1 MLAPHILP
9 WLAGS
14 SLELVM
20 ILGSGG
26 GVYLIKIRIPLYVKS
41 LYDIP
46 PIVSISSTPSN
57 LFPLVFDGKSH
68 QIHAAG
74 LLSVQPVCT
83 GRCPDGL
90 LPVLKLYLI
99 HETPHSPYPV
109 PGAFIVLRVHL
120 NYCLY
125 RDISYLCLPALAS

>member
-20 ILGSGG
+20 ILGGVG

-41 LYDIP
+41 LYDVT
-46 PIVSISSTPSN
+46 PIVSITFTPSN
-57 LFPLVFDGKSH
+57 LFPLLFDGKSH
-68 QIHAAG
+68 EIHAAG
-74 LLSVQPVCT
+74 VLSVLPVCT
-83 GRCPDGL
+83 GWCPDGF
-90 LPVLKLYLI
+90 LPVPKLYLI
-99 HETPHSPYPV
+99 HKTPYSPYPV
-109 PGAFIVLRVHL
+109 PGAFIVLSVHL

-125 RDISYLCLPALAS
+125 SDVSYLCLPAVAS